1 MSREQKSCL
10 IGLGMKKSN
19 KRTRQMLGESET
31 TLAEVESVLASR
43 IEKAIATTLP
53 VDQRRV
59 DALRGL
65 AEVEPVS
72 ARLEM
77 FLDCMA
83 DYAASLSSQSRKC
96 ASSEFDNRDYNAA
109 RDLLG
114 ARPGELT
121 DAVAEITQQN
131 IRLQRVR
138 NQDRA
143 LLQRQNEV
151 VASLRPA
158 PPPREESSLDG
169 IACELIGIEEDL
181 ARLDEEV
188 RQRLASVKR
197 VL

>member
-1 MSREQKSCL
+1 
-10 IGLGMKKSN
+10 
-19 KRTRQMLGESET
+19 MLGESGT
-31 TLAEVESVLASR
+31 TLAEVESILASR

-59 DALRGL
+59 EALRGL

-72 ARLEM
+72 SRLEM

-83 DYAASLSSQSRKC
+83 DYAASLSSQSRKYQP
-96 ASSEFDNRDYNAA
+96 SGFDNDRDYNAA

-121 DAVAEITQQN
+121 DAIAGITQQN
-131 IRLQRVR
+131 IHLQRLR

-151 VASLRPA
+151 VASMRPT

-169 IACELIGIEEDL
+169 IACELINIEEDL
-181 ARLDEEV
+181 ARLDQEV
-188 RQRLASVKR
+188 RKRLASVKR
-197 VL
+197 VH